1 MARPFCP
8 RHVGWMPPAVFFK
21 PHGVPARA
29 LDSVVLTLDEL
40 EALRLADLKGLYQ
53 EQAAE
58 RMRISRPTF
67 ARIVA
72 SARRKAAEALV
83 HGKALRLE
91 GGPIAT
97 PVAPMGDVAGVP
109 AGGQGHR
116 WRGGRGRRGGHGW
129 KAAAAAE
136 GMGTPTPGVCV
147 CASCGTTHPH
157 VAGKPCLATVCPR
170 CGARMS
176 RKS

>member
-8 RHVGWMPPAVFFK
+8 RHVGWMPPAVLFK
-21 PHGVPARA
+21 PQGIPARTLA
-29 LDSVVLTLDEL
+29 SVVLTLDEI
-40 EALRLADLKGLYQ
+40 EALRLADFEGLYQ

-67 ARIVA
+67 ARVVA
-72 SARRKAAEALV
+72 SARRKVAAALV
-83 HGKALRLE
+83 HGKVLRFE
-91 GGPIAT
+91 GGPITT
-97 PVAPMGDVAGVP
+97 PAAPAVAVAGVP
-109 AGGQGHR
+109 AGGRGYG

-129 KAAAAAE
+129 KSGAVVQEVRAPAQ
-136 GMGTPTPGVCV
+136 GICV
-147 CASCGTTHPH
+147 CAACGTTLPH